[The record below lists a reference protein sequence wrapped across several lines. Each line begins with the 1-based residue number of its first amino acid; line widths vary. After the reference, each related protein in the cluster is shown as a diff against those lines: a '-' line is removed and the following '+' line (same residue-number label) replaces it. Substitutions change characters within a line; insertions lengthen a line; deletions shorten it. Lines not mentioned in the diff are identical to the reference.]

1 MNLGPTE
8 LIIILVIA
16 LIVFGPRKLP
26 DLGKTLGSA
35 MAQFRRASDDF
46 KRSWEQEVESEKSRL
61 TEIKQDIESAGRVDD
76 YAGSDFNYSM
86 DPNRSESDI
95 ASNDNPDAST
105 TEPSDA
111 ADSDA
116 SFDQPATET
125 EGSPEVAPEP
135 ANSTV
140 ARSDDSPKTE
150 SWI

>member
-46 KRSWEQEVESEKSRL
+46 KRSWEQEVESEKARF
-61 TEIKQDIESAGRVDD
+61 TEIKQDIETVGRVDD

-86 DPNRSESDI
+86 DPNRGESDV
-95 ASNDNPDAST
+95 AST
-105 TEPSDA
+105 DEQAVTETA
-111 ADSDA
+111 TE
-116 SFDQPATET
+116 PATET
-125 EGSPEVAPEP
+125 ETETETASELVPEP
-135 ANSTV
+135 ANSTI
-140 ARSDDSPKTE
+140 ARSEDSPNTE
-150 SWI
+150 RWI